1 MGGIANAA
9 RRKVSYAVPIMILS
23 EESTMRKAFLVP
35 VAAFAVAFSTAVSA
49 EPQELSLPA
58 QKTPTIE
65 VSGTGGV
72 QVKPDIAVI
81 RIGVA
86 TEDANAAA
94 AVAKNSAATAKVL
107 SEIAAAGIE
116 QKDLQTSQFS
126 LYPQAQT
133 SSYAS
138 KGASGAVTFRASKT
152 VSVTVRKLDRL
163 GEILGASVAAGS
175 NQISGPDFAVSEPEK
190 YLGDARRK
198 AVEHALA
205 KAKTY
210 AEAAGLKLGVVHSIV
225 EDGAGGP
232 APVFRGAAYAKA
244 QSVPVEIGEETLS
257 AQVRIVI
264 ELVKP

>member
-1 MGGIANAA
+1 
-9 RRKVSYAVPIMILS
+9 MILS

-35 VAAFAVAFSTAVSA
+35 LAAFAVAFSTAVSA

-133 SSYAS
+133 GSYARKDGS
-138 KGASGAVTFRASKT
+138 VTFRASNT

-198 AVEHALA
+198 AVEHAIV

-210 AEAAGLKLGVVHSIV
+210 AEAAGLKLGTVHSIV
-225 EDGAGGP
+225 EDGTGGP

-244 QSVPVEIGEETLS
+244 QSVPVEVGEETLS